1 MKFSKSFIDS
11 INKKAKKEEK
21 EIEHEVKHTIPNIY
35 ESAVEWSKKDF
46 EEAKLFEQMEPYNK
60 ILMEIKK
67 HLIGKGKTPKDS
79 VEEAKK
85 IIGPYNS
92 KIDYTKKTMSDF
104 YKPESEEKEKKPE
117 PPKDTRKLRA
127 MLSELY
133 DDLRHDMTEAE
144 QYKYNRLHRDEKF
157 ESLYEFMLDVK
168 ERIKID
174 NVKKEEAEHH
184 RRKKEQEEWEE
195 SRKKAEAKKAED
207 AIRVKKE
214 IDELL
219 KSLPKE
225 PPIPK
230 AKKGKAKKRTMIT
243 KAVVARKEMP
253 HDSHKGRWTKEE
265 LYHFYNEHKYI
276 PPFKNGNPRKI
287 TIEQLNTYMRK
298 PAWKR
303 RPKGKANEHFK
314 KVKSTVSEDNLF
326 YA

>member
-1 MKFSKSFIDS
+1 MPKSFFQERQEAKKKDEPTEKGVSEMLDATREWLKKSQARTIELDIKKKYHYKVFEIRDILIS
-11 INKKAKKEEK
+11 LGMSWEEAEKKAKK
-21 EIEHEVKHTIPNIY
+21 
-35 ESAVEWSKKDF
+35 
-46 EEAKLFEQMEPYNK
+46 
-60 ILMEIKK
+60 IL
-67 HLIGKGKTPKDS
+67 
-79 VEEAKK
+79 
-85 IIGPYNS
+85 GPYD
-92 KIDYTKKTMSDF
+92 KDKDYTKVDARELLSKETD
-104 YKPESEEKEKKPE
+104 KEKKPE

-168 ERIKID
+168 ERVRLAHI
-174 NVKKEEAEHH
+174 KKEEEEQH
-184 RRKKEQEEWEE
+184 RRKKEAEEWEE
-195 SRKKAEAKKAED
+195 SKKKADIKKAED
-207 AIRVKKE
+207 AARVRKE
-214 IDELL
+214 IDALL

-225 PPIPK
+225 APIVK
-230 AKKGKAKKRTMIT
+230 AVGKKGSPKKRTMMT

-276 PPFKNGNPRKI
+276 PPFKNGNPRKV
-287 TIEQLNTYMRK
+287 TIEQLNAYMRK

-303 RPKGKANEHFK
+303 KPKGKANEHFK